1 MEIARK
7 VLRTYFRDTA
17 FPLIQHHVDSFND
30 LLNKSIPTFVRVSNP
45 AVELELAGDETSRR
59 YIRVFVGGK
68 TGDAIRFLS
77 PVEEDGLATLP
88 HTCRLDNRT
97 YALKMVADL
106 DVDFVFV
113 AGDKETVKSKSFKDV
128 LIGEIPLMLRSQ
140 LCYLSGVDG
149 YEIGECKYEPGG
161 YFIIDGAE
169 KVLMTQEKL
178 GNNMFYVG
186 RRSRKTRE
194 GASEEVAVDRERAS
208 FKTDDEYYVG
218 IKTLSEDGAR
228 GPFSHFLTVPAENVV
243 DDELDSR
250 GLDQRVAMIQL
261 SGFQTPV
268 PVFSVFA
275 ALGVTTDRDIYNSI
289 LTDVP
294 DKDREAYDDLF
305 RQLVLSHVRYLAEVT
320 DMEVLR
326 ASTRSKSRAEV
337 VRNIHE
343 TLFSHVEGG
352 SDGILRRKAYM
363 LGHMMR
369 MAMDLILG
377 RKKASDRD
385 SFPFKRFQ
393 TSGELCFD
401 EFRRIYRDV
410 AASMRLNMDARIQY
424 ETRTF
429 AGEGIVN
436 LLEPENI
443 QRYWRGYRMLSE
455 FSKSFKGMWNKR
467 SGVAQELARPSYMAA
482 IHHLRK
488 TDLQIDKSIST
499 APPRRLYASQF
510 GLTCP
515 IDSPDGS
522 DIGYKKSL
530 TVFARVSTAFP
541 ADAIKS
547 MIQSFPSVLPVA
559 DVEPSTWQPYWTKI
573 YVNSDLYAVCRA
585 DTDKLHAKLVEA
597 RRSGAIATD
606 VCIAWNVLNNEMK
619 IYCDAGRPVR
629 PVYRPGTTAEMIEAA
644 TSWADIL
651 QHIDYL
657 DATEMD
663 TVRISLE
670 PFHPRQPS
678 ELHMTFNLSAHA
690 NLVPYADHNPGP
702 RSVFSIAQQKQ
713 AGSWYHTNYLKRFD
727 TIAVLLTTPQRPLSQ
742 TWMYNEVM
750 GNGGCLPYGENALVA
765 FTVYGGQNQEDSV
778 ILNGASL
785 RRGMYRTMYF
795 HSYDITEEMLDP
807 MTQVHTEFMNVTKNE
822 SVKRKEELDYSKLD
836 ADGIITLGSL
846 VDENTVL
853 VGIVSPVT
861 NAAGQTTGYRD
872 VSADTKRGQVGRV
885 DAVYR
890 YATSDGLKGV
900 KIRIVEERSP
910 ITGDKM
916 ASRHSQKGTV
926 GLILD
931 EEDMPFNS
939 RGVRPDLIFN
949 PHGIPTRMTV
959 GQFLEAAGNKLGLRL
974 GAFMDATPFTASKR
988 VDDLRATMESLGFE
1002 PWGHDVLYN
1011 GMTGEQMLV
1020 DVFSGPIYYQR
1031 LKHMVEDKI
1040 NYRTTGPRT
1049 LLTHQPTQGRGNE
1062 GGLRVGEM
1070 ERDALIAHGM
1080 SKFLNESMMERSD
1093 KTEVQFNRE
1102 EGVLDTSRETLTMP
1116 YAAGLYTREL
1126 ESLHIQVKM
1135 TTA

>member
-1 MEIARK
+1 MDIARK
-7 VLRTYFRDTA
+7 VLGTYFRDTS

-30 LLNKSIPTFVRVSNP
+30 LLNKSIPTFVKVSNP
-45 AVELELAGDETSRR
+45 AVELELAGEQRR

-68 TGDAIRFLS
+68 SGEAIRFLS
-77 PVEEDGLATLP
+77 PVEEDGTATLP
-88 HTCRLDNRT
+88 HACRLDNRT

-113 AGDKETVKSKSFKDV
+113 RDEKESVQTKTFKDV
-128 LIGEIPLMLRSQ
+128 VIGEIPLMLRSQ
-140 LCYLSGVDG
+140 LCYLSGMDG
-149 YEIGECKYEPGG
+149 YEVGECKYELGG
-161 YFIIDGAE
+161 YFIVSGAE

-178 GNNMFYVG
+178 GNNMFYAG
-186 RRSRKTRE
+186 RRGRKAVE
-194 GASEEVAVDRERAS
+194 GRPTASYKSDE
-208 FKTDDEYYVG
+208 EYYVG

-228 GPFSHFLTVPAENVV
+228 GPFSHFLVIPGENQL
-243 DDELDSR
+243 DEEDPNR
-250 GLDQRVAMIQL
+250 GLNHRLAMIQV
-261 SGFQTPV
+261 SGFQMPV
-268 PVFSVFA
+268 PVFSLFA
-275 ALGVTTDRDIYNSI
+275 ALGLTNDQDIYSSI
-289 LTDVP
+289 LADVP
-294 DKDREAYDDLF
+294 DADRGAYDDLF
-305 RQLVLSHVRYLAEVT
+305 RQLVLSHAEFLEKAKDGEPAD
-320 DMEVLR
+320 DMTVLR
-326 ASTRSKSRAEV
+326 EATRSKSRAEV

-343 TLFSHVEGG
+343 MLFSHIEGDEG
-352 SDGILRRKAYM
+352 MFRRKAYA

-369 MAMDLILG
+369 MAIDLILG

-385 SFPFKRFQ
+385 SFPFKRFE

-401 EFRRIYRDV
+401 EFKRIYRDV
-410 AASMRLNMDARIQY
+410 SASMRLNMDARIQY
-424 ETRTF
+424 EMRTF

-443 QRYWRGYRMLSE
+443 QRYWRGYRMLNE
-455 FSKSFKGMWNKR
+455 FSKSFKGMWNGR
-467 SGVAQELARPSYMAA
+467 SGVAQELARPSYMAV

-488 TDLQIDKSIST
+488 TDLQIDKTIST
-499 APPRRLYASQF
+499 APPRKLYASQF

-541 ADAIKS
+541 SEKVKALLAS
-547 MIQSFPSVLPVA
+547 SGRVLPVA
-559 DVEPSTWQPYWTKI
+559 DIHPVTWQPYWTKI
-573 YVNSDLYAVCRA
+573 YINSDLYGVCMSE
-585 DTDKLHAKLVEA
+585 TNKLHASLVEA
-597 RRSGAIATD
+597 RRTGELALD
-606 VCIAWNVLNNEMK
+606 VSLAWNVLNNDFK

-629 PVYRPGTTAEMIEAA
+629 PVYRAGTTPDAIREAK
-644 TSWADIL
+644 TWVDIL
-651 QHIDYL
+651 RHIDYL

-670 PFHPRQPS
+670 PFHPTLPS
-678 ELHMTFNLSAHA
+678 EIHMTFNLSAHA

-713 AGSWYHTNYLKRFD
+713 AASWYHTQYRKRFD
-727 TIAVLLTTPQRPLSQ
+727 TISVMLNVPQRPLSQ
-742 TWMYNEVM
+742 TWMYREIM
-750 GNGGCLPYGENALVA
+750 GAGGCLPYGENARVA

-785 RRGMYRTMYF
+785 KRGMYRTTYS
-795 HSYDITEEMLDP
+795 HAYDISEQMLDP
-807 MTQVHTEFMNVTKNE
+807 AAQVHTEFMNVATNE
-822 SVKRKEELDYSKLD
+822 SVKRKEDLDYSKLD
-836 ADGIITLGSL
+836 ADGIVVVGSH
-846 VDENTVL
+846 VDDKTVL
-853 VGIVSPVT
+853 VGMVSPVT
-861 NAAGQTTGYRD
+861 DAQGLTTGYRD
-872 VSADTKRGQVGRV
+872 VSAETKRGQVGRV

-910 ITGDKM
+910 IVGDKM

-931 EEDMPFNS
+931 EEDMPFNAQ
-939 RGVRPDLIFN
+939 GTRPDLIFN

-959 GQFLEAAGNKLGLRL
+959 GQFLEAAGNKLGVHI
-974 GAFMDATPFTASKR
+974 GAFMDATPFTVSNR
-988 VDDLRATMESLGFE
+988 VKDLRTAMEAIGFE
-1002 PWGHDVLYN
+1002 PWGQEVLYN

-1020 DVFSGPIYYQR
+1020 DVFTGPIYYQR

-1049 LLTHQPTQGRGNE
+1049 LLTHQPTQGRGND
-1062 GGLRVGEM
+1062 GGLRIGEM

-1093 KTEVQFNRE
+1093 KAEVQFNRE
-1102 EGVLDTSRETLTMP
+1102 EGMLDTSTDRLTMP
-1116 YAAGLYTREL
+1116 YAMSLYAREL

-1135 TTA
+1135 TTQ